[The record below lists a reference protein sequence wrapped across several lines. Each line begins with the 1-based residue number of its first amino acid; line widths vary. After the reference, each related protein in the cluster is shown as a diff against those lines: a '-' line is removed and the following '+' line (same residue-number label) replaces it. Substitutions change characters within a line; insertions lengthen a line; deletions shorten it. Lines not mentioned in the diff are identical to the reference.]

1 MRLLHYKYGS
11 HACTQRGGQYKKTQ
25 RKKKKKNL
33 ETTLSSSQP
42 PPAAPVDIHP
52 SSTITRTTPLSSQP
66 LPAKNTR
73 FLPHGQPNLRSHHP
87 YSLKKLGRGRDLWRG
102 DANQFTLPANT
113 VEATNFS
120 PHRDQPC
127 TSHPFF
133 ATATNTT

>member
-1 MRLLHYKYGS
+1 MDPS
-11 HACTQRGGQYKKTQ
+11 ACTQRAGHYKKTQ
-25 RKKKKKNL
+25 RKKKKKKL

-87 YSLKKLGRGRDLWRG
+87 YSLKKEEDG
-102 DANQFTLPANT
+102 
-113 VEATNFS
+113 
-120 PHRDQPC
+120 
-127 TSHPFF
+127 TSGEGMQINLLSQQ
-133 ATATNTT
+133 TQ